1 MAYTTVLKIRGEAGF
16 QNNPNVSDTTITQY
30 QTRAYNL
37 VRSFVAGRYA
47 LDGLAGSNFTGSQ
60 AESTLEQAE
69 LLIAAGYL
77 IQSRFQGQP
86 QAEAQGKEKVADGM
100 AILKQISSGELLL
113 VGADSS
119 VFAAGGQPS
128 AAGGAAEYTAPLR
141 DTVDPIYSEKK
152 FSGDDRY

>member
-1 MAYTTVLKIRGEAGF
+1 MAYTTNAKIRQEAGF
-16 QNNPNVSDTTITQY
+16 QNNANVSETTITQY

-47 LDGLAGSNFTGSQ
+47 LSELSGANFTGSQ
-60 AESTLEQAE
+60 AETVLEQAE

-113 VGADSS
+113 VGLDSA
-119 VFAAGGQPS
+119 VFPAGAQPS
-128 AAGGAAEYTAPLR
+128 AAGGSAEYTAPDRLNEEP
-141 DTVDPIYSEKK
+141 TSSEKK
-152 FSGDDRY
+152 FSVDDKF

>member
-1 MAYTTVLKIRGEAGF
+1 MAYTTLVKIRQEAGF
-16 QNNPNVSDTTITQY
+16 QNNANVSDTTVTQY

-47 LDGLAGSNFTGSQ
+47 LSEMTGANFTGSQ
-60 AESTLEQAE
+60 AESVLEQAE

-100 AILKQISSGELLL
+100 AILNQISSGTLLL
-113 VGADSS
+113 VGVDSS
-119 VFAAGGQPS
+119 VFPGGSQPS
-128 AAGGAAEYTAPLR
+128 SSGGSAEYTAPDRL
-141 DTVDPIYSEKK
+141 DEEPTSSEKK
-152 FSGDDRY
+152 FSVDQKF